1 MNGLN
6 KFHTLE
12 EANKAFK
19 KGTTDIVKLDD
30 TNFSKEIMKRAILMA
45 ADYAMRRIDKDSYRL
60 SLIQTRQGFTDYLVH
75 FNFIYQSKFSKAYYV
90 FVDGNNCTLSQEQ
103 VALFQELSD
112 IHGFKG
118 ICKEAIRLVMDR
130 KKKCKNEKRN
140 INLDDIKE
148 IFQNEDLD

>member
-75 FNFIYQSKFSKAYYV
+75 FNFIYLK
-90 FVDGNNCTLSQEQ
+90 LSHFNIFIVYTE
-103 VALFQELSD
+103 LF
-112 IHGFKG
+112 IFY
-118 ICKEAIRLVMDR
+118 IN
-130 KKKCKNEKRN
+130 KK
-140 INLDDIKE
+140 
-148 IFQNEDLD
+148 